1 MFIEKTLNILKIFS
15 HKLSFKSDFIVTFL
29 NGLIV
34 IGGVFILNGL
44 IARIHGLELLGE
56 FLLIKR
62 TLSAV
67 VGILLIGMNVGL
79 PNYLSRN
86 FQRSFGDISFILF
99 IIVTIPLTVILIIS
113 ILWFDITGFYSEHFW
128 IYIIFSLGISAQFIT
143 YALYRGYMN
152 MIGANIFQLLGTAII
167 PIIVFTFVIDLYEGF
182 SWIGSCVLIVMIFA
196 FIIRNKGINIHE
208 INFEQSKKIIIYG
221 LERIPSFVAQ
231 FILLA
236 GIPLFLAQT
245 VNFES
250 VAYFISSLSLVRLS
264 LIIVNP
270 IGMVLLPRISNKIAS
285 GAMDDVANFLNI
297 FIKAGIVFSVIG
309 TAYFYIN
316 APLILTFWLGE
327 VSETGITILRLTIL
341 ALPFYTFSGL
351 TRSPIDAVSEKG
363 YNSLIYGLAAVVLIT
378 IIFIGKTL
386 GFDLLTTALVSFII
400 SHIVAGLLGAFFIQR
415 FYHNKLWNLELIRDI
430 VIGTLIIFLISHLF
444 SLLNISTVSQ
454 LITTS
459 VIYVIVGI
467 IIFKYSKTGWLA
479 DLKSKIHA

>member
-1 MFIEKTLNILKIFS
+1 LFIEKTLNILKIFS

-297 FIKAGIVFSVIG
+297 FLKAGIVFSVIG

-400 SHIVAGLLGAFFIQR
+400 SHIVAGLLGAYFIQR

>member
-1 MFIEKTLNILKIFS
+1 MRKLKIFS
-15 HKLSFKSDFIVTFL
+15 HKLSFKSDFLVTFL

-297 FIKAGIVFSVIG
+297 FLKAGIVFSVIG
-309 TAYFYIN
+309 TTYFYIN

-386 GFDLLTTALVSFII
+386 GFDLLTTALVSFLI

-467 IIFKYSKTGWLA
+467 IIFKYSKTGWIA